1 MSRRSFLAA
10 CLAAALCAASG
21 APAAA
26 QSAQQQQVPAAAAFV
41 ERLAQRAIE
50 GLTARDIDLD
60 ERTKRFRE
68 LLTESFDVPKIGR
81 FALGTA
87 WRTAAPPDREAY
99 LKAFE
104 DFIVATYATRFADYG
119 GETIRVVSSR
129 RLDEGEAAVGSVFE
143 RARGEPVRVDWRL
156 APEGQSWKII
166 DVIIEGVSMAI
177 TQRDDFSA
185 TVQRNGG
192 RVGPLIDQLREKA
205 RPTTA
210 QRS

>member
-1 MSRRSFLAA
+1 M
-10 CLAAALCAASG
+10 
-21 APAAA
+21 
-26 QSAQQQQVPAAAAFV
+26 PAAAAFI
-41 ERLAQRAIE
+41 ERLAQRAID
-50 GLTARDIDLD
+50 GLTAREMDAP
-60 ERTKRFRE
+60 ERGKRFRE

-81 FALGTA
+81 FALGAA
-87 WRTAAPPDREAY
+87 WRTAGPADREAY

-104 DFIVATYATRFADYG
+104 DFIVATYASRFADYG
-119 GETIRVVSSR
+119 GERIRVVSSR
-129 RLDEGEAAVGSVFE
+129 RLDEGEAAVGTLFE

-177 TQRDDFSA
+177 TQRDDFAA

-192 RVGPLIDQLREKA
+192 RIRPLVDLLREKSRA
-205 RPTTA
+205 A